1 MLAEAMMIAARMLNW
16 TMLIF
21 LNVEMKEIGWVDLLR
36 TTLFDLVVVCER
48 PAAGIIFF
56 RWLFIALTDSVN
68 DTADLSS

>member
-1 MLAEAMMIAARMLNW
+1 
-16 TMLIF
+16 
-21 LNVEMKEIGWVDLLR
+21 MKEIGWVDLLR

-48 PAAGIIFF
+48 PAEGIIFF